1 MEAMTLAELPF
12 FNVIDTE
19 LKAMFCKD
27 AWSSIF
33 DNSELSDYIHNL
45 HNSDIFRQTKFNYVT
60 EDQFNSC
67 FGSNKHVELSIF
79 HTNIRSLNSKHS
91 QLCQFLEL
99 LVLDFDV
106 IVSSD

>member
-1 MEAMTLAELPF
+1 MEAMTLAEFPF
-12 FNVIDTE
+12 FNVIDTD
-19 LKAMFCKD
+19 LNAMICKD

-33 DNSELSDYIHNL
+33 DKSQLSDYFRNL
-45 HNSDIFRQTKFNYVT
+45 RNSEIFRQTKLNYVT

-91 QLCQFLEL
+91 QLCQLLEL

-106 IVSSD
+106 YCIK